1 MCMAGG
7 VQTKTSDNRLIRTWQ
22 RFSACPFRLF
32 TLAALMHAV
41 VLFTLV
47 FSASLPYRT
56 LTTDSLL
63 FVSLYGLLSTPVL
76 GGLLYWMPQRF
87 NRLQISYGWY
97 SFIYLLI
104 LLAIMV
110 IEIGLFFGSV
120 VVATGAAML
129 AIAWYMVTL
138 SFRDYA
144 AWVDQGEKAW
154 FRLMQFG
161 LYTAVA
167 GTLSFSIG
175 ILGTIHLLS
184 MNITVILFATGASA
198 LVFSSVVL
206 QRKKSLSL
214 SSCGVSCMRPN
225 PY

>member
-1 MCMAGG
+1 
-7 VQTKTSDNRLIRTWQ
+7 
-22 RFSACPFRLF
+22 
-32 TLAALMHAV
+32 
-41 VLFTLV
+41 
-47 FSASLPYRT
+47 
-56 LTTDSLL
+56 
-63 FVSLYGLLSTPVL
+63 
-76 GGLLYWMPQRF
+76 
-87 NRLQISYGWY
+87 
-97 SFIYLLI
+97 
-104 LLAIMV
+104 
-110 IEIGLFFGSV
+110 
-120 VVATGAAML
+120 ML